1 MLSGPRL
8 PFGIPS
14 GLIGP
19 GTSTSRIG
27 PSSHPCGAWRQPVN
41 GLARRIEVESGSAC
55 DYLKS
60 PLTIVPRFPA
70 RG

>member
-14 GLIGP
+14 GLIDP
-19 GTSTSRIG
+19 GTSMSRTG
-27 PSSHPCGAWRQPVN
+27 PSSHPCGAWQQPVN
-41 GLARRIEVESGSAC
+41 SLARRIEVESGLAC
-55 DYLKS
+55 DHLES